1 MSDDSTDAACERSYL
16 YRAHELTPVDP
27 ALDRTG
33 KGVVEIA
40 QCGQQVIEL
49 SKKFVDEVLI
59 KPAYLADKVCPDNQQ
74 TKDLCSGVS
83 GVLDQTNGES
93 ESVDPKIVAPSQSQQ
108 ATLGCSFAPLI
119 QVWGL
124 RSNNNL
130 NECLVTPNPHRLAF

>member
-93 ESVDPKIVAPSQSQQ
+93 ESVDPKIVAPQPITASYFGVLFCALNSGVGFEVEQQ
-108 ATLGCSFAPLI
+108 P
-119 QVWGL
+119 
-124 RSNNNL
+124 
-130 NECLVTPNPHRLAF
+130 